1 MDKRK
6 NYYMV
11 LDTETANDFDDPI
24 VYDIGASIID
34 KKGNVYETV
43 SLIIYDVFFEMED
56 LMKSAYYYDKRDMYL
71 EEINKGLHKIVRYST
86 AKAIINALARK
97 WNIKAIIA
105 HNAPFDYRSTTRT
118 QRYLTKSESRYFLP
132 YGVELWDTLKMARD
146 TIGKTKSYRQW
157 CIDNDYTTKN
167 GQPRFTAE
175 ILYRYLSG
183 EEDFIESHTGLA
195 DTLIEKDIFAYCL
208 RYHKPMR
215 KKAFE

>member
-1 MDKRK
+1 
-6 NYYMV
+6 
-11 LDTETANDFDDPI
+11 
-24 VYDIGASIID
+24 
-34 KKGNVYETV
+34 
-43 SLIIYDVFFEMED
+43 
-56 LMKSAYYYDKRDMYL
+56 
-71 EEINKGLHKIVRYST
+71 
-86 AKAIINALARK
+86 
-97 WNIKAIIA
+97 
-105 HNAPFDYRSTTRT
+105 
-118 QRYLTKSESRYFLP
+118 
-132 YGVELWDTLKMARD
+132 MARD
-146 TIGKTKSYRQW
+146 TIGKTKSYKQW